1 MQHELKYQE
10 KILLTGTFA
19 DQKKQMYISHWQWT
33 ETDDF
38 LKNCWVKKFFVF
50 PCLKEKSDLSNST

>member
-38 LKNCWVKKFFVF
+38 LKNC
-50 PCLKEKSDLSNST
+50 